1 VERRSSQIL
10 PSAFPNDLMQG
21 ACAVRID
28 DLLDGMIAQI
38 GLARICC
45 GIESQ
50 PLVSLRHYIHG
61 RNAGRNLQPIEIG
74 VAGAAVPTSDYD
86 GSEFVAGP
94 ICGSLAAFA
103 VPKQHEFV
111 HADVGQSW
119 ELRKGATDFLEAGRI
134 ANSAIIWRSP
144 TRPSPTKP
152 LLKTPLIVPSAP
164 STNPPQA
171 AAGQPENP

>member
-1 VERRSSQIL
+1 MPGGLRT
-10 PSAFPNDLMQG
+10 AGKAHKG
-21 ACAVRID
+21 ARDVSG
-28 DLLDGMIAQI
+28 DGESYRP
-38 GLARICC
+38 LAAASK
-45 GIESQ
+45 SQ

-74 VAGAAVPTSDYD
+74 VAGAAVPTR
-86 GSEFVAGP
+86 
-94 ICGSLAAFA
+94 